1 MSGQNTTVT
10 GSILHTPCQLNYW
23 AKIRGKSTEEIPNG
37 DGIAISWGAPT
48 TCHPG
53 IIGET
58 HPHLP
63 ITLQTPTKMPHA
75 RLNGWGGRAM
85 APTPE
90 HITPEQ
96 EPSSTPRGWFD
107 GE

>member
-10 GSILHTPCQLNYW
+10 GSILHTLCELNYW
-23 AKIRGKSTEEIPNG
+23 AKIRGKSTKEISNG
-37 DGIAISWGAPT
+37 DGIAISWGALT

-63 ITLQTPTKMPHA
+63 ITLQTPTKMPRAH
-75 RLNGWGGRAM
+75 LNGWGGPAISNGTDTGAHHPRTGTQLD
-85 APTPE
+85 PT
-90 HITPEQ
+90 
-96 EPSSTPRGWFD
+96 WLV
-107 GE
+107 